1 MVEAGGGLLEHLDR
15 LAIRSVASAPGLI
28 SPAMRSARPSAR
40 QFELLTREWGAPASA
55 PSAMGKE
62 RLRAPA
68 GKETA
73 VKAHVTRVLL
83 KLELNGD
90 APGKPTNP

>member
-1 MVEAGGGLLEHLDR
+1 
-15 LAIRSVASAPGLI
+15 
-28 SPAMRSARPSAR
+28 
-40 QFELLTREWGAPASA
+40 
-55 PSAMGKE
+55 MGKE